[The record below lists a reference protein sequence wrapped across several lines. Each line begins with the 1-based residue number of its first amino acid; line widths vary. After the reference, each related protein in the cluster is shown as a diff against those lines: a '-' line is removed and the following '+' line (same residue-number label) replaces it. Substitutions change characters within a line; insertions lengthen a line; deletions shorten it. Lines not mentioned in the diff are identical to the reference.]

1 MAPRRPA
8 HAHRPDRPLT
18 AAGPGPGDP
27 AEAEEPRLQVNHPAL
42 AATEASVPA
51 RVSAATAGAPDPV
64 APQTA
69 LPLEAASG
77 GRS

>member
-8 HAHRPDRPLT
+8 HAHHLDHPLT

-27 AEAEEPRLQVNHPAL
+27 VEAEEPRRQDNHPAL

-51 RVSAATAGAPDPV
+51 RASAATAAAPDPV

-69 LPLEAASG
+69 LPLEEASG
-77 GRS
+77 GRK